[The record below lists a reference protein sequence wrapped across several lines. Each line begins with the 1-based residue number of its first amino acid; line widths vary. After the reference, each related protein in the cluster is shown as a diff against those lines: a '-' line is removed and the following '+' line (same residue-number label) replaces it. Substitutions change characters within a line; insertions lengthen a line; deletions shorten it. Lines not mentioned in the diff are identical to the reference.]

1 MAMEQRDAF
10 LIGGRWVAPADSA
23 TLEVVSPITE
33 DRIGRVP
40 QAASADIDA
49 AVASAREA
57 FDNGPWPRMT
67 VRERGEYLIRAGK
80 ILSSRLEETVRL
92 QIDEMGAPYSF
103 MSALTAASVSGIAG
117 VVNSVAAVDQC
128 EIRDGVAGKIAVT
141 RQPVGV
147 VAGIIPWNGPV
158 LAAMSKI
165 LSAVLTGCTIVLKPA
180 PETPLSCYLIADA
193 LVEAGLPAGV
203 VSIVP
208 GGREAGEHLV
218 RHPAVNRVTF
228 TGSTAAGARV
238 AAICGGHLKSV
249 TLELG
254 GKSAAIVLPD
264 ADIDRRVPTLIGG
277 ALPNTGQICNATTR
291 VLVPRQ
297 RRDEIVARLVDRVG
311 AMKVGNPHEPD
322 TDFGPLVAARQR
334 DRVEEYLRIGRA
346 EGARVVAGGGRPA
359 GFDVGWY
366 VEPTIFVEVDNS
378 MRIAREEIFGPVL
391 AVIDYD
397 GEDEAVAIAN
407 DSDYGLGG
415 AVYTEDIDHGFAVAR
430 RIETGSCRVNEA
442 PMGGAGGPFGGVK
455 RSGLGRENAREGH
468 EGYYNVKTISLPP
481 GYVPASSADEPGAAE
496 ESTMTRGTAQ

>member
-1 MAMEQRDAF
+1 MTMEQRDAF
-10 LIGGRWVAPADSA
+10 LIGGRWVAPAGSSM
-23 TLEVVSPITE
+23 LEVVSPVTE
-33 DRIGRVP
+33 ERIGRVP
-40 QAASADIDA
+40 EAAGADIDA
-49 AVASAREA
+49 AVASARAA
-57 FDNGPWPRMT
+57 FDHGPWPRMT
-67 VRERGEYLIRAGK
+67 VRERGAYLIRAAE
-80 ILSSRLEETVRL
+80 ILRSRLDETVRL

-103 MSALTAASVSGIAG
+103 MLALTASRMSSIAAA
-117 VVNSVAAVDQC
+117 VESVAEVDLC

-141 RQPVGV
+141 RDPVGV

-158 LAAMSKI
+158 MAALSKI
-165 LSAVLTGCTIVLKPA
+165 LAAVLTGCTIVLKPA
-180 PETPLSCYLIADA
+180 PETPLSCYLVADA

-203 VSIVP
+203 VSIIP

-238 AAICGGHLKSV
+238 AALCGGQLKSV

-264 ADIDRRVPTLIGG
+264 ADIDRRLPTLIGG
-277 ALPNTGQICNATTR
+277 ALPNTGQLCNATTR
-291 VLVPRQ
+291 ILVPRR

-334 DRVEEYLRIGRA
+334 DRVEEYVRIGQE
-346 EGARVVAGGGRPA
+346 EGARLVAGGGRPK
-359 GFDVGWY
+359 GFDLGWY
-366 VEPTIFVEVDNS
+366 VEPTIFVDVDNS

-391 AVIDYD
+391 VVIGYD

-407 DSDYGLGG
+407 DSEYGLGG
-415 AVYTEDIDHGFAVAR
+415 AVYTEDIDRGFAVAR
-430 RIETGSCRVNEA
+430 RIETGSCRVNAA

-468 EGYYNVKTISLPP
+468 EGYYNVKTISLPS

-496 ESTMTRGTAQ
+496 QSMMTRGAAQ

>member
-10 LIGGRWVAPADSA
+10 LIGGRWAAPAGSSM
-23 TLEVVSPITE
+23 LEVVSPITE

-40 QAASADIDA
+40 EATRADIDA

-80 ILSSRLEETVRL
+80 ILTARLDEAVRL

-103 MSALTAASVSGIAG
+103 MSALTAASVSSIAG

-165 LSAVLTGCTIVLKPA
+165 LSAVLTGCAIVLKPA

-193 LVEAGLPAGV
+193 LIEAGLPAGV
-203 VSIVP
+203 VSIIP
-208 GGREAGEHLV
+208 GGREVGEHLV
-218 RHPAVNRVTF
+218 SHPAVNRVTF

-264 ADIDRRVPTLIGG
+264 ADIDRRLPTLIGG

-291 VLVPRQ
+291 VLVPRP
-297 RRDEIVARLVDRVG
+297 RRDEIVARLVDQVG
-311 AMKVGNPHEPD
+311 AMKVGNPHESG

-334 DRVEEYLRIGRA
+334 DRVEEYVRIGRA
-346 EGARVVAGGGRPA
+346 EGARVVLGGGRPA

-366 VEPTIFVEVDNS
+366 VEPTIFVDVDNS

-391 AVIDYD
+391 AVIGYD
-397 GEDEAVAIAN
+397 SEDEAVAIAN

-468 EGYYNVKTISLPP
+468 EGYYDIKTISLPP
-481 GYVPASSADEPGAAE
+481 GYAPDPG
-496 ESTMTRGTAQ
+496 GTAP

>member
-1 MAMEQRDAF
+1 MAMEQRNAF
-10 LIGGRWVAPADSA
+10 LIGGSWAAPAGSA

-33 DRIGRVP
+33 ERIGRVP
-40 QAASADIDA
+40 DSTSADIDA
-49 AVASAREA
+49 AVATAREA
-57 FDNGPWPRMT
+57 FDSGPWPRMT
-67 VRERGEYLIRAGK
+67 VGERGEYVIRAAE
-80 ILSSRLEETVRL
+80 ILSARLEGAVRL

-103 MSALTAASVSGIAG
+103 MLPLTASRLSSVAAA
-117 VVNSVAAVDQC
+117 VESVAAVDLC
-128 EIRDGVAGKIAVT
+128 EIRDGIAGKIAVT
-141 RQPVGV
+141 RHPVGV

-158 LAAMSKI
+158 MAAMSKI

-180 PETPLSCYLIADA
+180 PETPLSCYLVADA
-193 LVEAGLPAGV
+193 LVEADLPAGV
-203 VSIVP
+203 VSIIP

-218 RHPAVNRVTF
+218 SHPAVDRVTF

-238 AAICGGHLKSV
+238 AAICGEQLKSA

-264 ADIDRRVPTLIGG
+264 ADIERRLPMLIGG

-291 VLVPRQ
+291 ILVPRQ
-297 RRDEIVARLVDRVG
+297 RRDEIVARLVESVG
-311 AMKVGNPHEPD
+311 AMKVGNPHELD

-334 DRVEEYLRIGRA
+334 DRVEEYLRIGRD
-346 EGARVVAGGGRPA
+346 EGARVVLGGGRPK
-359 GFDVGWY
+359 GFDHGWY
-366 VEPTIFVEVDNS
+366 VEPTIFAEVDNS

-391 AVIDYD
+391 VVIDYD

-415 AVYTEDIDHGFAVAR
+415 AVYTEDIDRGFAVAR

-481 GYVPASSADEPGAAE
+481 GYAPHS
-496 ESTMTRGTAQ
+496 